1 MELLDFSKDKV
12 QSLDMETLLR
22 TVPENDYMGKP
33 IGGYH
38 HYEVIERILDIIGKY
53 GYKAKVED
61 MFAAKNNDSKRPG
74 VSILPEREQMY
85 GKGAPESFI
94 LRRVYTTIT
103 VGDEAEGIRNAIAIS
118 YNQNG
123 IQVAFGPN
131 VRICHNQTILSSNCL
146 VSNYRYGN
154 VSKEVTDGTPFFEP
168 YVENW
173 MAGLCCYQGQW
184 QETIQ
189 QMQSKEVSLMQ
200 VQQFFGA
207 LLYHRIGFDNGT
219 REYLDCA
226 PLSCTQINSVVR
238 GYQEIGL
245 KSKTLWDIANLITD
259 VLKPKTAD
267 MATMLPCNVRAMQYL
282 KLWGEKL

>member
-131 VRICHNQTILSSNCL
+131 VRICHNQTILGSNCL
-146 VSNYRYGN
+146 VSNYG
-154 VSKEVTDGTPFFEP
+154 
-168 YVENW
+168 
-173 MAGLCCYQGQW
+173 
-184 QETIQ
+184 
-189 QMQSKEVSLMQ
+189 
-200 VQQFFGA
+200 
-207 LLYHRIGFDNGT
+207 
-219 REYLDCA
+219 
-226 PLSCTQINSVVR
+226 
-238 GYQEIGL
+238 
-245 KSKTLWDIANLITD
+245 
-259 VLKPKTAD
+259 
-267 MATMLPCNVRAMQYL
+267 
-282 KLWGEKL
+282 

>member
-33 IGGYH
+33 IGGYY

-131 VRICHNQTILSSNCL
+131 VRICHNQTILGSNCL
-146 VSNYRYGN
+146 VSNYGYGN

-207 LLYHRIGFDNGT
+207 LLYYRIGFDNGI
-219 REYLDCA
+219 RMFLDYA

-238 GYQEIGL
+238 GYQEQ
-245 KSKTLWDIANLITD
+245 SHDCKTLWDIANLITE

>member
-103 VGDEAEGIRNAIAIS
+103 VGDETEGIRNAIAIS

-146 VSNYRYGN
+146 VSNYGYGN

-200 VQQFFGA
+200 VQEFFGA
-207 LLYHRIGFDNGT
+207 LLYYRIGFDNGI
-219 REYLDCA
+219 RLFLDYA

-238 GYQEIGL
+238 CYQEP
-245 KSKTLWDIANLITD
+245 SHDYKTLWDIANLITA

-267 MATMLPCNVRAMQYL
+267 MATMLPCNVRAMQLL